1 MCYTKDKFLEG
12 NYKRIEGNGY
22 KNMEIKPINKERM
35 MSTDEKIASVSAS
48 FAMEDMILT
57 PKELERGRMILSNEI
72 DVEDVVR
79 EITSR
84 YVSVG

>member
-1 MCYTKDKFLEG
+1 MYEYWGVAFIIMRFET
-12 NYKRIEGNGY
+12 
-22 KNMEIKPINKERM
+22 INKERR
-35 MSTDEKIASVSAS
+35 MSTDEKIASIKAS

-57 PKELERGRMILSNEI
+57 PEEIERGRMIIEKEI

>member
-1 MCYTKDKFLEG
+1 MVF
-12 NYKRIEGNGY
+12 N
-22 KNMEIKPINKERM
+22 PINKERL

-57 PKELERGRMILSNEI
+57 TQELERGRMIIEKEI
-72 DVEDVVR
+72 DVEDVIR

>member
-1 MCYTKDKFLEG
+1 MVF
-12 NYKRIEGNGY
+12 N
-22 KNMEIKPINKERM
+22 PITKERL

-57 PKELERGRMILSNEI
+57 PQEIERGRMIIEKEI
-72 DVEDVVR
+72 DVEDVIR

>member
-1 MCYTKDKFLEG
+1 ML
-12 NYKRIEGNGY
+12 
-22 KNMEIKPINKERM
+22 IKPINKEKL
-35 MSTDEKIASVSAS
+35 MSTDEKIASIKAS

-57 PKELERGRMILSNEI
+57 PEEIERGRMIIERKV

>member
-1 MCYTKDKFLEG
+1 
-12 NYKRIEGNGY
+12 
-22 KNMEIKPINKERM
+22 
-35 MSTDEKIASVSAS
+35 MSTEDKIASVSAS
-48 FAMEDMILT
+48 FAMEDMHLT
-57 PKELERGRMILSNEI
+57 PLELERGRMIIEQEV

>member
-1 MCYTKDKFLEG
+1 
-12 NYKRIEGNGY
+12 
-22 KNMEIKPINKERM
+22 
-35 MSTDEKIASVSAS
+35 MSTEEKLASVQAS

-57 PKELERGRMILSNEI
+57 PEEMERGRMIIENKI
-72 DVEDVVR
+72 DVEDVIR

>member
-1 MCYTKDKFLEG
+1 
-12 NYKRIEGNGY
+12 
-22 KNMEIKPINKERM
+22 
-35 MSTDEKIASVSAS
+35 MSIDEKIASVQAS

-57 PKELERGRMILSNEI
+57 PEELERGRMIIENKVDI
-72 DVEDVVR
+72 EDVVR

>member
-1 MCYTKDKFLEG
+1 
-12 NYKRIEGNGY
+12 
-22 KNMEIKPINKERM
+22 MEIRPIIKERV

-48 FAMEDMILT
+48 FAMEDMVLT
-57 PKELERGRMILSNEI
+57 SEEIERGRMILTNEV

>member
-1 MCYTKDKFLEG
+1 
-12 NYKRIEGNGY
+12 
-22 KNMEIKPINKERM
+22 
-35 MSTDEKIASVSAS
+35 MSTDEKIASVRAS

-57 PKELERGRMILSNEI
+57 PEEIERGRMIIEKEV

-79 EITSR
+79 QTTSR

>member
-1 MCYTKDKFLEG
+1 M
-12 NYKRIEGNGY
+12 GNGY
-22 KNMEIKPINKERM
+22 KNMEIRPINKERI

-57 PKELERGRMILSNEI
+57 AEEIERGRMIIENEV
-72 DVEDVVR
+72 DVEDVVK
-79 EITSR
+79 EITAR

>member
-1 MCYTKDKFLEG
+1 
-12 NYKRIEGNGY
+12 
-22 KNMEIKPINKERM
+22 
-35 MSTDEKIASVSAS
+35 MSTDQKIASVAAS

-57 PKELERGRMILSNEI
+57 PEEIERGRMIIEEKV

-79 EITSR
+79 QITSR

>member
-1 MCYTKDKFLEG
+1 
-12 NYKRIEGNGY
+12 
-22 KNMEIKPINKERM
+22 
-35 MSTDEKIASVSAS
+35 MSTEEKIASVSAS

-57 PKELERGRMILSNEI
+57 PLEIERGRMIIENEV

-84 YVSVG
+84 YISVG

>member
-1 MCYTKDKFLEG
+1 MIF
-12 NYKRIEGNGY
+12 N
-22 KNMEIKPINKERM
+22 PINKERL
-35 MSTDEKIASVSAS
+35 MSTDEKIASIKAS

-57 PKELERGRMILSNEI
+57 PEEIERGRMIIEKEI

-79 EITSR
+79 QITSR

>member
-1 MCYTKDKFLEG
+1 
-12 NYKRIEGNGY
+12 
-22 KNMEIKPINKERM
+22 MEFKSISKERL
-35 MSTDEKIASVSAS
+35 MSTDEKIASVRAS

-57 PKELERGRMILSNEI
+57 PEELERGRMIIEKEV

-79 EITSR
+79 QITSR

>member
-1 MCYTKDKFLEG
+1 
-12 NYKRIEGNGY
+12 
-22 KNMEIKPINKERM
+22 MEFKSISKERL
-35 MSTDEKIASVSAS
+35 MSTDEKIASVRAS

-57 PKELERGRMILSNEI
+57 PEEIERGRMIIEKEV

-79 EITSR
+79 QITSR

>member
-1 MCYTKDKFLEG
+1 MVI
-12 NYKRIEGNGY
+12 N
-22 KNMEIKPINKERM
+22 PINKERL
-35 MSTDEKIASVSAS
+35 MSTEGKLASVSAS

-57 PKELERGRMILSNEI
+57 PQELERGRMIIEREV
-72 DVEDVVR
+72 DVEDVIR

>member
-1 MCYTKDKFLEG
+1 
-12 NYKRIEGNGY
+12 
-22 KNMEIKPINKERM
+22 

-57 PKELERGRMILSNEI
+57 PQELERGRMIIEREI
-72 DVEDVVR
+72 DVEDVIR

>member
-1 MCYTKDKFLEG
+1 
-12 NYKRIEGNGY
+12 
-22 KNMEIKPINKERM
+22 
-35 MSTDEKIASVSAS
+35 MSTDEKSASVRAS

-57 PKELERGRMILSNEI
+57 PEEIERGRMIIEKEV

-79 EITSR
+79 QITSR

>member
-1 MCYTKDKFLEG
+1 
-12 NYKRIEGNGY
+12 
-22 KNMEIKPINKERM
+22 
-35 MSTDEKIASVSAS
+35 MSTDDKIASVSAS

-57 PKELERGRMILSNEI
+57 PMEIERGRMIIENEV
-72 DVEDVVR
+72 DVEDVIA

>member
-1 MCYTKDKFLEG
+1 ML
-12 NYKRIEGNGY
+12 
-22 KNMEIKPINKERM
+22 IKPINKEKL
-35 MSTDEKIASVSAS
+35 MSTDEKIASIKAS

-57 PKELERGRMILSNEI
+57 PEEIERGRMIIEREI

-79 EITSR
+79 QITSR

>member
-1 MCYTKDKFLEG
+1 
-12 NYKRIEGNGY
+12 
-22 KNMEIKPINKERM
+22 

-57 PKELERGRMILSNEI
+57 PLELERGRMIIEKEI
-72 DVEDVVR
+72 DVEDVIR

>member
-1 MCYTKDKFLEG
+1 MPVSTTALTKKENHKEVWRNLNLFYFNEI
-12 NYKRIEGNGY
+12 IE
-22 KNMEIKPINKERM
+22 
-35 MSTDEKIASVSAS
+35 
-48 FAMEDMILT
+48 
-57 PKELERGRMILSNEI
+57 NEI

>member
-1 MCYTKDKFLEG
+1 MKI
-12 NYKRIEGNGY
+12 N
-22 KNMEIKPINKERM
+22 PINKERL
-35 MSTDEKIASVSAS
+35 MSTDDKIASVRAS

-57 PKELERGRMILSNEI
+57 PEQIERGRMIIENEV

-79 EITSR
+79 EITSK

>member
-1 MCYTKDKFLEG
+1 
-12 NYKRIEGNGY
+12 
-22 KNMEIKPINKERM
+22 MEIRPINKERI
-35 MSTDEKIASVSAS
+35 MSTEEKIASISAS

-57 PKELERGRMILSNEI
+57 RQEKERGRMILTNEV

>member
-1 MCYTKDKFLEG
+1 
-12 NYKRIEGNGY
+12 
-22 KNMEIKPINKERM
+22 
-35 MSTDEKIASVSAS
+35 MSTEEKIASVSAS

-57 PKELERGRMILSNEI
+57 PLEIERGSMIIEDEV
-72 DVEDVVR
+72 DVEDVVK

>member
-1 MCYTKDKFLEG
+1 
-12 NYKRIEGNGY
+12 
-22 KNMEIKPINKERM
+22 MEIRPIIKERV

-57 PKELERGRMILSNEI
+57 SEEIERGRMILTNEV

>member
-1 MCYTKDKFLEG
+1 MVLPSKYQG
-12 NYKRIEGNGY
+12 NDY
-22 KNMEIKPINKERM
+22 KNMEIRPIIKERV

-57 PKELERGRMILSNEI
+57 SEEIERGRMILTNEV

>member
-1 MCYTKDKFLEG
+1 MV
-12 NYKRIEGNGY
+12 
-22 KNMEIKPINKERM
+22 IKPINKEKL
-35 MSTDEKIASVSAS
+35 MSTDEKIASIKAS

-57 PKELERGRMILSNEI
+57 PEEIERGRMIIEREI

>member
-1 MCYTKDKFLEG
+1 
-12 NYKRIEGNGY
+12 
-22 KNMEIKPINKERM
+22 

-48 FAMEDMILT
+48 FAMEDMT
-57 PKELERGRMILSNEI
+57 PQELERCRMIIENEV

>member
-1 MCYTKDKFLEG
+1 ML
-12 NYKRIEGNGY
+12 
-22 KNMEIKPINKERM
+22 IKPINKERL
-35 MSTDEKIASVSAS
+35 MSTDEKIASIKAS

-57 PKELERGRMILSNEI
+57 PEEIERGRMIIEKEI
-72 DVEDVVR
+72 DVEDVIR

>member
-1 MCYTKDKFLEG
+1 
-12 NYKRIEGNGY
+12 
-22 KNMEIKPINKERM
+22 
-35 MSTDEKIASVSAS
+35 MSTDEKIASVCAS

-57 PKELERGRMILSNEI
+57 PEELERGRMIIEDEV
-72 DVEDVVR
+72 DVEDVVK

>member
-1 MCYTKDKFLEG
+1 
-12 NYKRIEGNGY
+12 
-22 KNMEIKPINKERM
+22 

-48 FAMEDMILT
+48 FAMEDMVLT
-57 PKELERGRMILSNEI
+57 AKELERGRMIIENEV
-72 DVEDVVR
+72 DVEVVVR

>member
-1 MCYTKDKFLEG
+1 
-12 NYKRIEGNGY
+12 
-22 KNMEIKPINKERM
+22 MEFKPINKERL
-35 MSTDEKIASVSAS
+35 MSTDEKIASIQAS

-57 PKELERGRMILSNEI
+57 PEELERGRLIIEEKV
-72 DVEDVVR
+72 DVEDVIR

>member
-1 MCYTKDKFLEG
+1 
-12 NYKRIEGNGY
+12 
-22 KNMEIKPINKERM
+22 MEFKSIVSKERI
-35 MSTDEKIASVSAS
+35 MSTEEKIASVSAS

-57 PKELERGRMILSNEI
+57 PLEIERGRMIIENEI